1 MIYTAMFQNLSGV
14 KAIAHPL
21 ATTEAPV
28 RQHKK
33 RRNQSANYHARVQK
47 KWTKRFGKKLV
58 PGAVLFNERVIG
70 GTQPVLYVHPDLME
84 KLKEVSKC

>member
-1 MIYTAMFQNLSGV
+1 MIDPVLFQNLSGV
-14 KAIAHPL
+14 KVITHPL

-47 KWTKRFGKKLV
+47 KWAKRFGKKRV

-70 GTQPVLYVHPDLME
+70 GTQPVLYVHPDILE